1 MIQMVAENKY
11 SFSMRVSVKAIAAPD
26 RDRPHQKLKVAK
38 RLLTRPFSQLGYAAT
53 ARKGLT
59 ESCQQRQ

>member
-11 SFSMRVSVKAIAAPD
+11 SFSMRVSVETIAEPD
-26 RDRPHQKLKVAK
+26 RDRPHQKLQVAK
-38 RLLTRPFSQLGYAAT
+38 RLLTRPFSQLGHAAT